1 MGMGGAIV
9 LFAIGA
15 ILKFATNARVSGIDL
30 PAVGVI
36 LMVVGAVWFVAMLV
50 LYLGR
55 RRTYVHDRQ
64 VSPTPPDPAYGE
76 GTYGDPAY
84 GGRPR
89 RRGVYEERTRYDE
102 PL

>member
-15 ILKFATNARVSGIDL
+15 ILKFATNTQISGIDL
-30 PAVGVI
+30 QTVGVI

-50 LYLGR
+50 VYMGR
-55 RRTYVHDRQ
+55 RRTFVQDRQ
-64 VSPTPPDPAYGE
+64 VVPPPADPA
-76 GTYGDPAY
+76 YGDPAY
-84 GGRPR
+84 GGRTR
-89 RRGVYEERTRYDE
+89 RRSYEEQTRYDE